1 MPELMDF
8 TTASL
13 MTLKSVEQV
22 IRSAI
27 LDKPINDKETGINE
41 GLRRALL
48 LVQLYEK
55 TFEEQ
60 STNGIMA
67 Q

>member
-1 MPELMDF
+1 MDF